1 MNQVNEMLTG
11 LLELDGVAM
20 TGRRVL
26 LISEDM
32 TLLLESATTD
42 DNGVFRFGLNDP
54 SQLRV
59 IVVAK
64 IQEPVLSISYRIIDL
79 AIHGLGP
86 HRISI
91 DSTTDLFHTLRA
103 QIATDETKPPYVLV
117 HIDPVRLIG
126 IPDPLEKFFR
136 TVDEKVD
143 ESWFSQFRVES
154 ESFAI
159 RVQNGT
165 YRLDAQYFNKREDSL
180 GNYSLRQVV
189 ADNEEPILFTTP
201 FESVTLNVDRD
212 REVALTVGP
221 ID

>member
-1 MNQVNEMLTG
+1 MLTG

-20 TGRRVL
+20 TRRRVL
-26 LISEDM
+26 LISDDM
-32 TLLLESATTD
+32 TRLLESAITD
-42 DNGVFRFGLNDP
+42 DNGVFRFALNDP
-54 SQLRV
+54 SQSRV
-59 IVVAK
+59 VVVAK

-79 AIHGLGP
+79 AIHGPGP

-103 QIATDETKPPYVLV
+103 QITLEGAKPPYVMV
-117 HIDPVRLIG
+117 HVDPVRLIG
-126 IPDPLEKFFR
+126 IPGPLDKFFR
-136 TVDEKVD
+136 TVDENVD
-143 ESWFSQFRVES
+143 ESWFSQFRVEG

-165 YRLDAQYFNKREDSL
+165 YRLDAQYFTKREDGP
-180 GNYSLRQVV
+180 GNYSLRQAV
-189 ADNEEPILFTTP
+189 ADSEEPVSFKAP

-212 REVALTVGP
+212 REVELTVGP